1 MKNKKVLIGAIAAV
15 VVIVLA
21 VLWATGV
28 FNAPEKADDAVE
40 EAVEAVEEGK
50 TAPGRAAQLGRFE
63 HGRIDRRPGKRDAF
77 GCGKSRI

>member
-28 FNAPEKADDAVE
+28 FNAPEKADEAVKAVEGAVE
-40 EAVEAVEEGK
+40 EAAETVE
-50 TAPGRAAQLGRFE
+50 
-63 HGRIDRRPGKRDAF
+63 
-77 GCGKSRI
+77 